1 MIINPFLLLPHS
13 LLDRDSVGFAGESKH
28 TFQGTENPYITLVVS
43 ENKR

>member
-13 LLDRDSVGFAGESKH
+13 LVDRDCGGFTGESKH
-28 TFQGTENPYITLVVS
+28 TFQGTENPHITLVVS